1 MNTYGSI
8 GNATAGWYS
17 RKLLR
22 HAMPVL
28 ILERYGVTKTLPRN
42 ETKIIQFRRSKA
54 FSPATTPLTEGV
66 TPSGS
71 DFGYDEV
78 TALIQ
83 QYGDW
88 APITDVVKDTSKDPV
103 LRDMS
108 ERQGEQI
115 GETRELL
122 MWDIVRAGTNV
133 AYGGDVANRGAV
145 TKTSILNATKQRSQ
159 VTMLDQ
165 LKAKK
170 FTAVLKGSENYETY
184 PIEPSYVAV
193 CHSNLNHTIRDLRGS
208 NSNDTFVPH
217 SRYGQAMKMSSPRE
231 IGAFEDT
238 RYVTSPDLPP
248 HLAAGADIAADDQ
261 AAWYHS
267 AAAGGTKKYDVYPIL
282 FLGRDSFGCIALRGM
297 KDRQGKKVS
306 GLPVRPAV
314 LQPGTPRGG
323 DPIGQRGSI
332 GWSMYFCCVIL
343 NDTWLRRLEVVCPR

>member
-28 ILERYGVTKTLPRN
+28 ILERYGTSKTLPRN
-42 ETKIIQFRRSKA
+42 ETKVIEFRRSKA
-54 FSPATTPLTEGV
+54 FTPATLPLTEGV

-71 DFGYDEV
+71 DFGYDTI
-78 TALIQ
+78 TAQIQ

-88 APITDVVKDTSKDPV
+88 APITDVIADTSKDQV

-133 AYGGDVANRGAV
+133 AYGGVILTRVTIDKTAV
-145 TKTSILNATKQRSQ
+145 LNSAKQRSQ

-170 FTAVLKGSENYETY
+170 FTAVLKGSENYETF
-184 PIEPSYVAV
+184 PIEPSYIAV
-193 CHSNLNHTIRDLRGS
+193 GHSNLNPTIRDLKGS
-208 NSNDTFVPH
+208 NTNDTFVPH
-217 SRYGQAMKMSSPRE
+217 SRYGQSMSMSSPRE

-238 RYVTSPDLPP
+238 RYVTSPDLPSF
-248 HLAAGADIAADDQ
+248 AGAGAACSTGDRPG
-261 AAWYHS
+261 WYN
-267 AAAGGTKKYDVYPIL
+267 TNNKYDVYSLL
-282 FLGRDSFGCIALRGM
+282 FLGRDAFGCIALRGM
-297 KDRQGKKVS
+297 KESSGKKVS

-323 DPIGQRGSI
+323 DPIGQRGSV
-332 GWSMYFCCVIL
+332 GWSMYFACVML
-343 NDTWLRRLEVVCPR
+343 NDTWARRLEIACPR